1 MRQWLQR
8 ALSELVVLSSDDRT
22 EVRLSPTCIDSLRS
36 SVCANVSSFL
46 QVRNCAVNTLFSCI
60 VGRGEVFT
68 SEQWDVCIS
77 QTIFGVYDLVT
88 SKGNSGE
95 TESNGDAEVKK
106 SKSASDRYR
115 VSVHHSRDS
124 AGKQWATTQVLV
136 LQGLSRVLRNFFP
149 QLLETM
155 DNTPSDDVGDLSH
168 DPVWFK
174 KAWTRILDV
183 ALDAAR
189 QPSSRENLDL
199 RTVGVNLLVQCCQ
212 FTCRAGM
219 QAAIA
224 PAVVGTNMEVVNGA
238 LRHVDEGPS
247 RNNEEAQNLSS
258 AEVEQW
264 RECFFLAAFDALE
277 EYRGHFESDVLN
289 DSEVVNS
296 HYLEATQVQVLHKLT
311 LGLAKLY
318 EGCKDNEFAP
328 WQAPDFQQHNLE
340 LNSSFDIT
348 SENLEGRFVHLVASI
363 AKTAKGDP
371 AAQFLTQAQRA
382 ALELLRLM
390 SNQSSDEAMRKLA
403 IMGGHSFFW
412 VAKKDA
418 DDDMTIDASVE
429 GALGKMDMP
438 FLQMIR

>member
-1 MRQWLQR
+1 M
-8 ALSELVVLSSDDRT
+8 SMK
-22 EVRLSPTCIDSLRS
+22 
-36 SVCANVSSFL
+36 
-46 QVRNCAVNTLFSCI
+46 VRNCAVNTLFSCI
-60 VGRGEVFT
+60 VGRGQGFT
-68 SEQWDVCIS
+68 SEQWNVCIS
-77 QTIFGVYDLVT
+77 QTIFGVYDRVV
-88 SKGNSGE
+88 SRGENEEVGPNGSGE
-95 TESNGDAEVKK
+95 SSGGVKK

-149 QLLETM
+149 QLLDTM
-155 DNTPSDDVGDLSH
+155 GNTPSDDVGDLDH

-174 KAWTRILDV
+174 KVWTRILDV

-189 QPSSRENLDL
+189 QPSSRETLDL

-238 LRHVDEGPS
+238 LRHVDEAPS
-247 RNNEEAQNLSS
+247 KTTDKAQKMSS
-258 AEVEQW
+258 AEVDEW
-264 RECFFLAAFDALE
+264 RECFFLAAFDALDSF
-277 EYRGHFESDVLN
+277 RDHFENDSQN

-296 HYLEATQVQVLHKLT
+296 HYLEATQVQVLNKLA
-311 LGLAKLY
+311 LGLGKLY

-328 WQAPDFQQHNLE
+328 WQSPDFQRRSLE
-340 LNSSFDIT
+340 FDC
-348 SENLEGRFVHLVASI
+348 ENGVNHDNLEGRFVHLLAAI
-363 AKTAKGDP
+363 ARSAKGDP
-371 AAQFLTQAQRA
+371 NAQFLSQAQRA

-390 SNQSSDEAMRKLA
+390 SNQSSDEAMRVLA

-412 VAKKDA
+412 
-418 DDDMTIDASVE
+418 
-429 GALGKMDMP
+429 
-438 FLQMIR
+438 